1 MKQPL
6 TGQVALITG
15 ASSGIGRA
23 IALSLAE
30 NGVGIVLFARRRA
43 ELEAVANDV
52 RVRSAKAYV
61 FPGDM
66 THDEDIRSLREH
78 VEREF
83 GALDIL
89 VHCAG
94 QIAIGTLEASQVA
107 SLDSQYSVNVRGPYL
122 LTKELLPLLRKRL
135 GQVVFVNSS
144 AGIAARAASGQF
156 SATQHALKAIA
167 DSLREELNSEGIRVL
182 TIFPGRTA
190 TQLQEEVFRCE
201 ERPYQPNVLLQP
213 EDIAA
218 MVTAAVALPR
228 TAEVT
233 EIHIRPL
240 KKTY

>member
-1 MKQPL
+1 MTPPL
-6 TGQVALITG
+6 TGHVALITG

-23 IALSLAE
+23 IVLSLAKS
-30 NGVGIVLFARRRA
+30 GADIVLFARRRA
-43 ELEAVANDV
+43 ELEAVASDV
-52 RVRSAKAYV
+52 RSLGVKAFV
-61 FPGDM
+61 FPGDI
-66 THDEDIRSLREH
+66 TRDEDLRLLREH

-107 SLDSQYSVNVRGPYL
+107 SLDSQYSVNVRGPYV
-122 LTKELLPLLRKRL
+122 LTKECLPLLRKRP
-135 GQVVFVNSS
+135 GQIVFVNSS
-144 AGIAARAASGQF
+144 AGITARAAGGQF
-156 SATQHALKAIA
+156 SATQHALKAVA
-167 DSLREELNSEGIRVL
+167 DSLREELNSESVRVL
-182 TIFPGRTA
+182 SIFPGRTA
-190 TQLQEEVFRCE
+190 TRLQEEVFRSE
-201 ERPYQPNVLLQP
+201 QRPYQPQVLLQP

-218 MVTAAVALPR
+218 MVSAALALPR